1 MAEVAEPELAAESPL
16 SSTTRYPA
24 TAQMQHTNDGH
35 SLPAKLPDSPLE
47 KVVRTVT
54 DVAEL
59 KKQTSENHDSA
70 RAFL

>member
-16 SSTTRYPA
+16 SSTTGHPA
-24 TAQMQHTNDGH
+24 TAQMQRTHDVR
-35 SLPAKLPDSPLE
+35 LPDHPLE
-47 KVVRTVT
+47 KVVRAVT

-59 KKQTSENHDSA
+59 KEQTLENHDSA

>member
-16 SSTTRYPA
+16 SSTTGYPA
-24 TAQMQHTNDGH
+24 TAQMRHTNDV
-35 SLPAKLPDSPLE
+35 KLPDNPLE

-59 KKQTSENHDSA
+59 KKQTLENHDSA